1 MAHAIDVAFQL
12 LVGVDRHHLDETVV
26 VLNTVKGMVSTVF
39 CMLSGMNQ
47 MIQHCT
53 LQCLT
58 TIQMLLQSLL
68 TGLKHISY
76 YLSQTHGRTNIC
88 LQR

>member
-26 VLNTVKGMVSTVF
+26 VLNTVKGMVSAVF
-39 CMLSGMNQ
+39 CIFSGMYQ
-47 MIQHCT
+47 MLQHCM
-53 LQCLT
+53 LQRLT
-58 TIQMLLQSLL
+58 PIQMLLQSLL